1 VQRTGVLVAFLA
13 AVFLSNAIARK
24 EPTLYFTSPC
34 TCKNDHVSDRKKA
47 KSEWSAIPT
56 RASTFKTIKPSDM
69 YRWSPLAGLND
80 QSPRK
85 KPEEEQWYKVT
96 GQVIDVRTQAD
107 GDIHFE
113 LRDATGTKRGHILAE
128 VPVGRPWCDLR
139 KVVFSWTTKGTRFRR
154 FQPTRLTLRMHP
166 VVTVTGKAFFD
177 THHAARKP
185 RLRNVNVTNKAGI
198 LAAWEI
204 HPVSAITADRS
215 VFPRQVLGNHR

>member
-1 VQRTGVLVAFLA
+1 VQRTSILVAFIA
-13 AVFLSNAIARK
+13 AAFLSNAIAKR
-24 EPTLYFTSPC
+24 EPTVYFKSPC
-34 TCKNDHVSDRKKA
+34 TCENDHMSDRKEA
-47 KSEWSAIPT
+47 KGEWAAIPT
-56 RASTFKTIKPSDM
+56 RASMFKTVKPSDM
-69 YRWSPLAGLND
+69 YRWPPLAGLNE

-96 GQVIDVRTQAD
+96 GQVVDVRTQAD

-128 VPVGRPWCDLR
+128 VPVARPWCDLR

-154 FQPTRLTLRMHP
+154 FQPSQLTLRMHP
-166 VVTVTGKAFFD
+166 VVTLTGKAFFD
-177 THHAARKP
+177 THHARKNP
-185 RLRNVNVTNKAGI
+185 LRNISNNNKSGI

-215 VFPRQVLGNHR
+215 VIPDEVLGNHR